1 MFGLQGDAEGLA
13 VNPQLP
19 KEWSHAKVVRE
30 FRGATFN
37 VEIRR
42 ADVKSV
48 QVSVDGAALAHPH
61 IDNIVS
67 GKTYQV
73 EVLLPH

>member
-1 MFGLQGDAEGLA
+1 LQGDSSGLA

-19 KEWSHAKVVRE
+19 KEWSQAKVVRD

-37 VEIRR
+37 VDIKR
-42 ADVKSV
+42 ADVQSV
-48 QVSVDGAALAHPH
+48 QVSVDGVVLARPH
-61 IDNIVS
+61 IDNIVA
-67 GKTYQV
+67 GRAYQV